1 MWVKKL
7 VFAGEVVFALL
18 MAAIIVLIALSGG
31 LYSILEL

>member
-18 MAAIIVLIALSGG
+18 MAALVVLIAISGG
-31 LYSILEL
+31 LYLIFEL